1 MKNKI
6 YLTTPLYYVNASPH
20 IGHAYTNVAGD
31 VLAKFFRLTGREVYF
46 LTGTDEHGQKIKK
59 EAEIRGLSPLEFVD
73 KMVENFY
80 HLWEVLGI
88 EYDDFIRTTEARHER
103 VVKKVLEILYQKG
116 DIYHSLYEGFYCVPC
131 ESFWAKP
138 DIKEGKCPDCGRP
151 LDFIKEKN
159 YFFRLSHYQG
169 WLIEYLESNPEFV
182 RPSVRYNEVLSFL
195 KGKKLND
202 LCISRPKQRLEWGI
216 EFPFDSNYVTYVWFD
231 ALLNYIS
238 SVGVFYEENR
248 FKGFWPADFHFI
260 GKDILRQHA
269 IYWPIILKALGIE
282 PPQCVFAHGWWLI
295 EQEDSLEKMS
305 KSKGN
310 IVNPL
315 NLVKEIGK
323 DTLRFFLLREVPF
336 GLDGKFS
343 YKALVQRINSDL
355 ANDLG
360 NLVFRSLN
368 MVEKYF
374 SGFTPPRGEPLPE
387 YKEAVVN
394 LLDKYTGFMRR
405 VDFFQ
410 ALESVWELVRVANK
424 SVEERKPWILF
435 KEKKTEAL
443 ENFIYSLLEAIRII
457 AIHLYPFIPDTAQS
471 IYTQLGLQ
479 RDLKKAN
486 LSEETKWGLLS
497 QGLKIRK
504 LPPLFPRIENI

>member
-1 MKNKI
+1 MKDKI

-59 EAEIRGLSPLEFVD
+59 EAEVRGLLPLEFVD

-131 ESFWAKP
+131 ESFWAKS

-159 YFFRLSHYQG
+159 YFFRLSHYQS
-169 WLIEYLESNPEFV
+169 WLVEYLESNPEFV
-182 RPSVRYNEVLSFL
+182 RPSTRYNEVLSFL
-195 KGKKLND
+195 KSKKLND

-238 SVGVFYEENR
+238 SIGVFYEESK
-248 FKGFWPADFHFI
+248 FKKFWPADFHFI

-269 IYWPIILKALGIE
+269 IYWPIILRALDIE

-295 EQEDSLEKMS
+295 EQEDVVEKMS

-315 NLVKEIGK
+315 NLVKEVDK
-323 DTLRFFLLREVPF
+323 DALRFFLLREVPF

-343 YKALVQRINSDL
+343 SRALVQRINSDL

-374 SGFTPPRGEPLPE
+374 SGFIPSRGEPLPE
-387 YKEAVVN
+387 YKEVVVN
-394 LLDKYTGFMRR
+394 LLDKYTTFMKR

-410 ALESVWELVRVANK
+410 ALENVWELVKVANK

-435 KEKKTEAL
+435 KEKKREVL

-457 AIHLYPFIPDTAQS
+457 AVYLYPFIPDTAQS
-471 IYTQLGLQ
+471 IYIQLGLEKEL
-479 RDLKKAN
+479 RRAN
-486 LSEETKWGLLS
+486 LFEETKWGLLS
-497 QGLKIRK
+497 EGIKIRK